1 MPSCLDMALRG
12 RPVSDTPEQTVEKL
26 SEATHVPR
34 PRDKNTK
41 ANRLSGLGPFDRIVA
56 GLVPNPCCTAPTAGW
71 KPPLLAEIGH
81 TLLTRDGAGERR
93 NELPHSA

>member
-56 GLVPNPCCTAPTAGW
+56 GLVRNPCCTADGGMETAAASRDRSH
-71 KPPLLAEIGH
+71 PPDSRWCWRTAQ
-81 TLLTRDGAGERR
+81 
-93 NELPHSA
+93 

>member
-56 GLVPNPCCTAPTAGW
+56 GVGPESLLHCSDGGMETAAASRDRSHPPDSRWCWRTAQ
-71 KPPLLAEIGH
+71 
-81 TLLTRDGAGERR
+81 
-93 NELPHSA
+93 